1 MCAVKVTVIVGM
13 FLALAIG
20 ATARAQGSVVDTQ
33 LEVTTALVQS
43 SLTIQAIKKADDAK
57 FSELQAR
64 IDALGAQVKT
74 GRAKQADL
82 TVANEALVA
91 SLSETDAGYKAEIQ
105 AFRGAVTNIA
115 STPEGLAALARY
127 NAGDQVGALAILDR
141 LQAAD
146 EAARQKLTNV
156 EKAVGERRIAALAL
170 DARDKSKVT
179 TDSVIL
185 RYEAVVKLD
194 RAEIL
199 DWRVLDRLYL
209 AAGRT
214 ADARKAAL
222 ASADPLNEDVQGDLM
237 VGLSRTGVARKAR
250 GDLSGAARDYEEELA
265 ISRRRAATHPT
276 SAGRQS
282 DLSTALEDLGDVLSA
297 QSNPRGALD
306 AYHESL
312 TIRRRL
318 AETIDDLD
326 LERGSARDLDK
337 SGAVLISQKGLDEAK
352 RDIAEALLISRR
364 LAVASPTDARVQGE
378 IGIAE
383 TELAETTNS
392 GTAWSGAAAQW
403 NKMDKS
409 GILFVGD
416 RHYLDEARANA
427 AKTAAN

>member
-222 ASADPLNEDVQGDLM
+222 AAVDVADNDRDKAVALGDLGR
-237 VGLSRTGVARKAR
+237 GL
-250 GDLSGAARDYEEELA
+250 
-265 ISRRRAATHPT
+265 IT
-276 SAGRQS
+276 SEPEPS
-282 DLSTALEDLGDVLSA
+282 
-297 QSNPRGALD
+297 
-306 AYHESL
+306 
-312 TIRRRL
+312 
-318 AETIDDLD
+318 
-326 LERGSARDLDK
+326 
-337 SGAVLISQKGLDEAK
+337 
-352 RDIAEALLISRR
+352 
-364 LAVASPTDARVQGE
+364 
-378 IGIAE
+378 
-383 TELAETTNS
+383 
-392 GTAWSGAAAQW
+392 
-403 NKMDKS
+403 
-409 GILFVGD
+409 
-416 RHYLDEARANA
+416 
-427 AKTAAN
+427 